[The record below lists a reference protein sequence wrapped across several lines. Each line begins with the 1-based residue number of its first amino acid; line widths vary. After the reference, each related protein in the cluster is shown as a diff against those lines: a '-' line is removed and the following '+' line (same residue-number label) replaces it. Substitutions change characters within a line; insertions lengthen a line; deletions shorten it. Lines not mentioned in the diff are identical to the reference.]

1 MQSALGGNLLL
12 NQNLQI
18 GQVAQQVGPYDKVI
32 GMQPGQHYIEQA
44 QADYNLTQQI
54 NQISSAASLNFK
66 AKNNYSLKVQLS

>member
-1 MQSALGGNLLL
+1 M
-12 NQNLQI
+12 
-18 GQVAQQVGPYDKVI
+18 GPYDKVI